1 MHSSKLVNFT
11 VQQLILTMS
20 EVEKY
25 IATFP
30 VEVQI
35 LLHQIRSV
43 IKEKAPSAT
52 EVIKYAMPTYVLK
65 ENLVHFAGYK
75 NHIGFYPTP
84 SGIETFKNKITEYKW
99 SKGAV
104 QFPIDK
110 PLPLDLIG
118 RIVEFRVK
126 EVINKNK

>member
-1 MHSSKLVNFT
+1 MHSSKLINFT
-11 VQQLILTMS
+11 VHQLILTMS

-35 LLHQIRSV
+35 LLHQIRGV
-43 IKEKAPSAT
+43 IKEKAPSAAET
-52 EVIKYAMPTYVLK
+52 IKYAMPTYVQK

-84 SGIETFKNKITEYKW
+84 SGIETFKNEITEYKW

-104 QFPIDK
+104 QFPLDK

-118 RIVEFRVK
+118 RIVEFRVS
-126 EVINKNK
+126 EVIMKNK

>member
-1 MHSSKLVNFT
+1 
-11 VQQLILTMS
+11 MS

-30 VEVQI
+30 VEVQA

-43 IKEKAPSAT
+43 IKEKAPDAT
-52 EVIKYAMPTYVLK
+52 ETIKYAMPTYVLK
-65 ENLVHFAGYK
+65 ENLIHFAGYK

-84 SGIETFKNKITEYKW
+84 SGIETFKNEIAEYKW

-118 RIVEFRVK
+118 RIVAYRVN

>member
-1 MHSSKLVNFT
+1 MN
-11 VQQLILTMS
+11 
-20 EVEKY
+20 EVDNY

-30 VEVQI
+30 LEVQI

-43 IKEKAPSAT
+43 IKEKAPRAT
-52 EVIKYAMPTYVLK
+52 ETIKYAMPTYVLK

-84 SGIETFKNKITEYKW
+84 TGIENFKVEIAKYKW

-110 PLPLDLIG
+110 PLPVDLIEK
-118 RIVEFRVK
+118 IVEFRVN
-126 EVINKNK
+126 EVIKKNK

>member
-1 MHSSKLVNFT
+1 
-11 VQQLILTMS
+11 MS

-35 LLHQIRSV
+35 LLHQIRGV
-43 IKEKAPSAT
+43 IKEKAPSAAET
-52 EVIKYAMPTYVLK
+52 IKYAIPTYVQK

-84 SGIETFKNKITEYKW
+84 SGIETFKNEIAEYQW

-118 RIVEFRVK
+118 RIVEYRVN

>member
-1 MHSSKLVNFT
+1 MHSSKLINFT
-11 VQQLILTMS
+11 VHELILTMS

-30 VEVQI
+30 PEVQI
-35 LLHQIRSV
+35 LLHQIRGV

-52 EVIKYAMPTYVLK
+52 ETIKYAMPTYVLK

-84 SGIETFKNKITEYKW
+84 SGIENFKDEIAEYKW

-104 QFPIDK
+104 QFPIEK

-118 RIVEFRVK
+118 RIVEYRIN

>member
-1 MHSSKLVNFT
+1 
-11 VQQLILTMS
+11 MS
-20 EVEKY
+20 EVDKY
-25 IATFP
+25 IAAFP
-30 VEVQI
+30 IEVQI
-35 LLHQIRSV
+35 LLHQIRNV

-52 EVIKYAMPTYVLK
+52 ETIKYAMPTYVLR

-84 SGIETFKNKITEYKW
+84 SGIEIFKDEIAKYKW

-118 RIVEFRVK
+118 RIVKFRVDEILK
-126 EVINKNK
+126 KDSF

>member
-1 MHSSKLVNFT
+1 MN
-11 VQQLILTMS
+11 
-20 EVEKY
+20 EVDNY

-30 VEVQI
+30 AEVQI
-35 LLHQIRSV
+35 LLHQIRSA

-52 EVIKYAMPTYVLK
+52 EVIKYVMPTYVLK

-84 SGIETFKNKITEYKW
+84 SGIEKFKNEIAEYKW

-104 QFPIDK
+104 QFPINK

-118 RIVEFRVK
+118 RIVTHRV
-126 EVINKNK
+126 EIVIRKP

>member
-1 MHSSKLVNFT
+1 MN
-11 VQQLILTMS
+11 
-20 EVEKY
+20 EVDNY

-30 VEVQI
+30 LEVQI

-52 EVIKYAMPTYVLK
+52 ETIKYAMPTYVLK

-84 SGIETFKNKITEYKW
+84 SGIEKFKNEIAKYKW
-99 SKGAV
+99 SKGAI

-110 PLPLDLIG
+110 PLPIDLIG
-118 RIVEFRVK
+118 RIVVFRVN
-126 EVINKNK
+126 EVLTKYK